1 MTRALFPAAVDRAD
15 GPVAVIGDHARDS
28 TPESALRHRRFV
40 ILFSRLNS
48 IPTYGV

>member
-15 GPVAVIGDHARDS
+15 GLVAVIGDHEQGSSR
-28 TPESALRHRRFV
+28 ESALRHRRCV
-40 ILFSRLNS
+40 ILFGRLNS